1 MAKFLKVDVETITFV
16 PNATTGINTVM
27 RNLVFQPKDKIVHFS
42 TIYGACGKTV
52 SYVTETT
59 PAEAVRIEYSYPV
72 SDEWL
77 VGEFK
82 RVVKGE
88 QEAGNNVK
96 VAIFDTVVSMP
107 GVRVP
112 FERLTAACK
121 ELGVLSC
128 VDGAHSVRH
137 VELDLGKLDCDFLV
151 SNYHKLVFLPYS
163 LRVAM
168 C

>member
-1 MAKFLKVDVETITFV
+1 MAEFLKVPVETIAFV

-27 RNLVFQPKDKIVHFS
+27 RNLVFEPKDKIVYFS

-52 SYVTETT
+52 SYITETT
-59 PAEAVRIEYSYPV
+59 PAEAVEVEVMYPV

-77 VGEFK
+77 VGEFE
-82 RVVKGE
+82 RVVKRE

-128 VDGAHSVRH
+128 VDGAHGVGH
-137 VELDLGKLDCDFLV
+137 VDLDLGELDCDFFV
-151 SNYHKLVFLPYS
+151 SNCHKLVS
-163 LRVAM
+163 LSF
-168 C
+168 